1 MIKSLRSQIYHV
13 ISFQGN
19 NISLYIHNAILLN
32 INYVLQNIII
42 HQNLVI
48 FKDHLVKI
56 CFLWEMDYSCH
67 FCLNIYMY
75 RKGYKNIY
83 RSYISWCSKIVTVFV
98 LFFVFACLCSLK
110 SSELSIEIQ
119 HNYIFLKMLLS
130 LKRYLLQVF
139 RDSILN
145 NCIAMTDSRDA
156 MDNAMSLNQCL
167 WNSWYRVSPN
177 TVFFIRYL
185 KPHQI
190 FLEVI
195 LTSILRQN
203 LRKINLI

>member
-13 ISFQGN
+13 ISSQGN
-19 NISLYIHNAILLN
+19 NISLYLHNAILLN

-67 FCLNIYMY
+67 FCLNIYMH

-83 RSYISWCSKIVTVFV
+83 RSYFSWCSKIVTVFV

-119 HNYIFLKMLLS
+119 HNYIFKKMLLS

-139 RDSILN
+139 RDSFLN
-145 NCIAMTDSRDA
+145 NCIAMTDSRDP
-156 MDNAMSLNQCL
+156 MGQCYVTEPMFVKL
-167 WNSWYRVSPN
+167 LVQGLP
-177 TVFFIRYL
+177 RYCIF
-185 KPHQI
+185 HQI
-190 FLEVI
+190 SEI
-195 LTSILRQN
+195 TSDISWGYFN
-203 LRKINLI
+203 